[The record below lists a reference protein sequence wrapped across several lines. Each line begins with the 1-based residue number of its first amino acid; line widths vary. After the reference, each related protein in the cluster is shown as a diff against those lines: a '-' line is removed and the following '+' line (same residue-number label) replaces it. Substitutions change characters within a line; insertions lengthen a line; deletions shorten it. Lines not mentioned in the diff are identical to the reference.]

1 MPDGNRVAPARA
13 TGIRP
18 VYDPDMVRLG
28 GRTEVAAVDARPF
41 LAALPELLAGWRAL
55 VFVDGV
61 VRHPVTERA
70 HGGLRVVDGRH
81 PYPGVAY
88 RLVLREDEVPAPTAE
103 EAAVAAR
110 LVHADAMA
118 ATEWER
124 GRIAAARATGRVA
137 TTWHT
142 YAITLEADERERT
155 CFTVHHTDT
164 DTRARVELSP
174 GPVGLLLEVPDWLGA
189 RGLLSGVVTVRM
201 SVDGSRLPPY
211 GNEEPQVVA
220 TVTHPRAVG
229 SGELTVAAAGP
240 GRWSVTTRA
249 SARGVGWLRPL
260 VGLVAPLVK
269 GPVQRGL
276 DDFLAALPARFEA
289 LNREI
294 TARYPTPPDPRTLA
308 GQVLADLVSAVPTTV
323 PAQA

>member
-1 MPDGNRVAPARA
+1 MPDGNRVDPCGA

-28 GRTEVAAVDARPF
+28 GRTEVAAIDARPF

-55 VFVDGV
+55 TFVDGV

-70 HGGLRVVDGRH
+70 HAGLQVVDGRH

-88 RLVLREDEVPAPTAE
+88 RLVLREDQAPAPTAE

-124 GRIAAARATGRVA
+124 GRIAAARATGRMT

-155 CFTVHHTDT
+155 CFTVHHTGT

-174 GPVGLLLEVPDWLGA
+174 GPVGMLLEVPGWLGA
-189 RGLLSGVVTVRM
+189 RGLLSGVVSVRM
-201 SVDGSRLPPY
+201 SVDLSRLPPY
-211 GNEEPQVVA
+211 GNEEPQLVA
-220 TVTHPRAVG
+220 TVTHPRGLAT
-229 SGELTVAAAGP
+229 GELAVAPAAP
-240 GRWSVTTRA
+240 GRWTVTTRA
-249 SARGVGWLRPL
+249 SVRGVGWLRPV
-260 VGLVAPLVK
+260 VGLLGPLVK
-269 GPVQRGL
+269 SQVQRGL
-276 DDFLAALPARFEA
+276 DDFLGGLPVRLET
-289 LNREI
+289 LQREI
-294 TARYPTPPDPRTLA
+294 AARYPTPPDPRTLA
-308 GQVLADLVSAVPTTV
+308 GQVLADLISTV
-323 PAQA
+323 PATVPAPA